1 MRNQQNNVAVVPAE
15 PASDA
20 SAILAIIGKLATD
33 PTVDVE
39 KVERFM
45 AMRRDELARQAQIA
59 FNQAMKAAQAEMP
72 RVVKNAENEQTRS
85 GYATYDAITDAMQP
99 VIDKHGFALTF
110 GEAESPKPNHMR
122 ITCDALHE
130 QGHLKAYYADVPIDR
145 TGFKGNPNKSDA
157 HAFLS
162 TIQYGRRALKMM
174 IFDVATKGVTPVAA
188 DDRVEHVDEG
198 NGLISA
204 AQADNIRK
212 LLRERRIALGRVLT
226 WVGVEAL
233 PDIRAADYR
242 RVVDALQRANREKAP
257 RR

>member
-1 MRNQQNNVAVVPAE
+1 MRTTEKPKGAVAIVE
-15 PASDA
+15 TNDA
-20 SAILAIIGKLATD
+20 AAILTIIGKLATD
-33 PTVDVE
+33 PSVDVE

-59 FNQAMKAAQAEMP
+59 FNQAMKTAQAEMP

-85 GYATYDAITDAMQP
+85 RYATYDAITDAMQP

-122 ITCDALHE
+122 ITCDVLHD

-162 TIQYGRRALKMM
+162 TVQYGRRALKLM
-174 IFDVATKGVTPVAA
+174 IFDVAVKGAPAAA
-188 DDRVEHVDEG
+188 DDGADSVHEG
-198 NGLISA
+198 NGLISQ
-204 AQADNIRK
+204 AQAENIRK
-212 LLRERRIALGRVLT
+212 LLKEKRVGLNRLLT
-226 WVGVEAL
+226 WLGVEAL
-233 PDIRAADYR
+233 PDVRAVDYQR
-242 RVVDALQRANREKAP
+242 AIDALQRVRREKS